1 MRTAFLILGLAV
13 AHDAGAQARPAPHAA
28 HRVDASAPPGA
39 VQFGVS
45 CARPARAE
53 FDRGVTL
60 LHHMTYPRAREAFE
74 RVTTIDAHC
83 AMAHWGVAMTLFQP
97 LWPTRPSPAELQ
109 RGWRAVQ
116 AARALGLP
124 TPRESLLVNAAA
136 AFFEAPESPDYWLR
150 VRRWQAGMA
159 LAHAAFPADDEVS
172 AFHALALLA
181 VAPQNSVSTDHADQA
196 ADLLVD
202 VHDRRPGHPGAMH
215 YIVHARD
222 VPGREGRS
230 LPVVRRYDASAPRNP
245 HALHMPTHIYTRLG
259 DWDAVISGNRRA
271 ADAAL
276 EYPAGDS
283 GQFVWDEF
291 PHAIEYLVYA
301 ALQQGADGDA
311 ARQLQRLLNTPRLQP
326 SFKTAFHLAS
336 TSARYAL
343 ERHAWREAMQLVPR
357 SPATLDWD
365 RFTWPEAVTWFAKG
379 LGAVHEGDTAAARA
393 AIDRLQALERAAGTA
408 GEELFTRNIRVMRL
422 EVSAWLAQYHGD
434 ASAGVS
440 LLQQAAD
447 LEVATPKH
455 AVTPAPT
462 VPAHELL
469 GDLLM
474 VQRRPADALT
484 AYERA
489 LTLHPRRFNALLG
502 AARAARAA
510 GNTTAARA
518 HYRQL
523 LAVGARSTRAAI
535 LAEARAAGERK
546 ASARSSTDAGHSRRL
561 RPARATDVRSRDRQR
576 VAIRS
581 VTNSDRGV
589 RTK

>member
-1 MRTAFLILGLAV
+1 MKRSLVLILSLAAV
-13 AHDAGAQARPAPHAA
+13 QASVAQAQKRATHAA
-28 HRVDASAPPGA
+28 QDTSGSQAAGL
-39 VQFGVS
+39 VQFDVS
-45 CARPARAE
+45 CTAAARAE

-60 LHHMTYPRAREAFE
+60 LHHMTYPRARDVFE
-74 RVTTIDAHC
+74 RVATIDARC
-83 AMAHWGVAMTLFQP
+83 AMAHWGLAMTLFQP

-116 AARALGLP
+116 SARALGMP
-124 TPRESLLVNAAA
+124 TLRESLLVNAVA
-136 AFFEAPESPDYWLR
+136 AFFETPESPDYWLR
-150 VRRWQAGMA
+150 VRRWQAAMA
-159 LAHAAFPADDEVS
+159 MAHAAVPSDDEVS
-172 AFHALALLA
+172 VFHALALLA
-181 VAPQNSVSTDHADQA
+181 VAPQNSVSTDNADQA
-196 ADLLVD
+196 AELLVNIY
-202 VHDRRPGHPGAMH
+202 DRRPGHPGAMH
-215 YIVHARD
+215 YLVHARD

-301 ALQQGADGDA
+301 SLQQGADGDA
-311 ARQLQRLLNTPRLQP
+311 ARQLQRLHGTARLQP

-336 TSARYAL
+336 TSARFAL
-343 ERHAWREAMQLVPR
+343 ERHAWREAMQLMPR
-357 SPATLDWD
+357 TPATLDWD
-365 RFTWPEAVTWFAKG
+365 RFYWPEAVTWFAKG
-379 LGAVHEGDTAAARA
+379 MGAVHEGDTVATRV
-393 AIDRLQALERAAGTA
+393 AIDRLQFLENAAGTA
-408 GEELFTRNIRVMRL
+408 GEELFARSIRVMRL
-422 EVSAWLAQYHGD
+422 EVSAWLAHRAGD
-434 ASAGVS
+434 AVTGVR
-440 LLQQAAD
+440 LMQQAAD
-447 LEVATPKH
+447 LEVVTPKH

-474 VQRRPADALT
+474 LQQNPGAALA

-489 LTLHPRRFNALLG
+489 LSLYPRRFNTLLG

-510 GNTTAARA
+510 GNSTRARA

-523 LAVGARSTRAAI
+523 LVVGAHSSRAAV
-535 LAEARAAGERK
+535 LAEARVGSSRSGAAGK
-546 ASARSSTDAGHSRRL
+546 
-561 RPARATDVRSRDRQR
+561 VRGTPR
-576 VAIRS
+576 
-581 VTNSDRGV
+581 
-589 RTK
+589 